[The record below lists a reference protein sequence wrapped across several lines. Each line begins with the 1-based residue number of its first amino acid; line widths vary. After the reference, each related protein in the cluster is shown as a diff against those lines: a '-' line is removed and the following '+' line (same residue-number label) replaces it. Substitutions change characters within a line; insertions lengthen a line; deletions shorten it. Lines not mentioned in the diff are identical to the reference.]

1 MLTFPADAVLENE
14 WKESGGKKIKS
25 FSAPKEW
32 IKKPAVASCYMVTME
47 LFQNESQHCSQV
59 IKFC

>member
-1 MLTFPADAVLENE
+1 MLTFPADAVLEN
-14 WKESGGKKIKS
+14 GGEVGEKS

-47 LFQNESQHCSQV
+47 RFQNESQHCSQV
-59 IKFC
+59 VKFC

>member
-1 MLTFPADAVLENE
+1 MLTFPADAVLEN
-14 WKESGGKKIKS
+14 GGKNMIKKS

-47 LFQNESQHCSQV
+47 LFQNES
-59 IKFC
+59 